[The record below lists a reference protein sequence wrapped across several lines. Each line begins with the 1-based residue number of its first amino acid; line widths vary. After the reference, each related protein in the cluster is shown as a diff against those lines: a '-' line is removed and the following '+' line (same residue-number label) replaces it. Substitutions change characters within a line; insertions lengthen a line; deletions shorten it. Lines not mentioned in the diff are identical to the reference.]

1 MPAEPA
7 FIGTAALLALVNRDD
22 VHHQGCRGVLAE
34 LGRLQTPLVTSG
46 WVLAEFLNAACRL
59 PVRAAALRGVER
71 LRRSASTTI
80 VPVSATD
87 WERTLEFY
95 AARPDKEW
103 SFIDCSSML
112 ICADRG
118 VRRILTADR
127 HFAQAGYEL
136 LLKEDR

>member
-1 MPAEPA
+1 MPAEPV
-7 FIGTAALLALVNRDD
+7 FIDTMALLALVNRDD
-22 VHHQGCRGVLAE
+22 AYHQPCRQALAE
-34 LGRLQTPLVTSG
+34 LGRLGTPLVTSG
-46 WVLAEFLNAACRL
+46 WVLAEFLNAACRT

-80 VPVSATD
+80 VPVSAAD
-87 WERTLEFY
+87 WERTLAFY

-103 SFIDCSSML
+103 SFIDCSSMV

-118 VRRILTADR
+118 LRQVLTADR

-136 LLKEDR
+136 LLRGVP